1 MRTRFWQV
9 SDDRLTEVPQ
19 LSAALAKIDAGGEG
33 EARQEFFR
41 WYIHRLTKFESFS
54 RRNLHLYRRLRI
66 PALVASAILPAL
78 IAADL
83 GERGRL
89 AGIVLSVFV
98 AAATGIEEFLG
109 AGRRWRHY
117 RGTVEPLKAE
127 GWMYVGLAGRYA
139 RHQDHR
145 LAFPDFAE
153 RVGTTLVQETE
164 DYIARAVAP
173 SPPPADPG
181 RQIG

>member
-1 MRTRFWQV
+1 MRT
-9 SDDRLTEVPQ
+9 DLTEVPR
-19 LSAALAKIDAGGEG
+19 LSAALKNIDAGGAG
-33 EARQEFFR
+33 ETRQEFFQ
-41 WYIHRLTKFESFS
+41 WYIHRLTRFERFS
-54 RRNLHLYRRLRI
+54 RQNLHRYQWLRI

-89 AGIVLSVFV
+89 IGIVLSVFV

-109 AGRRWRHY
+109 AGRRWRHF

-139 RHQDHR
+139 PYPDHQ
-145 LAFPDFAE
+145 LAFPYFAE
-153 RVGTTLVQETE
+153 RVGATLVQETE
-164 DYIARAVAP
+164 EYITQAIAQ
-173 SPPPADPG
+173 SPRPPDPN
-181 RQIG
+181 QQAT